1 MIENPTTWLKGNHNI
16 SFGVTM
22 VVRLMCGCR
31 TRRWCRP
38 PSSACWRRKP
48 ADGIF
53 NATTLP
59 GASAADITQAKNL
72 YAMLTGRIT
81 SLAGDARINPAGDQY
96 VPLGLSRAEG
106 RMREFNFFVADSWR
120 VEPDR
125 DLERRPALRAARSVL
140 SREQQL
146 HDGD

>member
-1 MIENPTTWLKGNHNI
+1 VIENATTWLKGNHNV
-16 SFGVTM
+16 SFGATM
-22 VVRLMCGCR
+22 VQADVWLQNQTLVPTANFGLLA
-31 TRRWCRP
+31 TE
-38 PSSACWRRKP
+38 A

-53 NATTLP
+53 NAATLP

-106 RMREFNFFVADSWR
+106 RMREFNVYVADSWR
-120 VEPDR
+120 ISPPSPSAADCATCSR
-125 DLERRPALRAARSVL
+125 IRFIRPTTATPP
-140 SREQQL
+140 
-146 HDGD
+146 